1 MKKFVALLLAVAMV
15 LAMVACGNSAAPQD
29 EPLETHKPEDVTLT
43 VWVSGAG
50 AQVDAMKAAVEGFE
64 KETGYTVEFS
74 APGETYEELMKTKMA
89 ANDLPDVFDTHGW
102 SATRYAEY
110 LMPVNNMSFASRID
124 PQIASVITA
133 ADGNMYVLPFDVD
146 ITGMVYNVTVCEEA
160 GVNVEEI
167 KTWADFEAAC
177 EKVKAIGKIPV
188 HMGGANNFTVGWF
201 YDRVA
206 PAYYLTDANDNQI
219 EALRSGKF
227 DEVRWIEISTMLD
240 SWVTK
245 GYLNADCVSGEYTAD
260 VAALASNEAAF
271 LFYGNIA
278 VTLGLGINPEANL
291 GMMPLPAKT
300 AGDEPSLI
308 AGENVALGVWKD
320 SEYKAEAIQLLE
332 YLARP
337 EVAKTIAEATGNK
350 SGLTDVELDL
360 GPIQAYLDKYADV
373 ETFPYF
379 DRDYLPSG
387 LWDVLCAT
395 GQEVL
400 AQKPGAIENSAAQV
414 KTAFDEKYV
423 G

>member
-1 MKKFVALLLAVAMV
+1 MKRMIAMLLVMAMMLALA
-15 LAMVACGNSAAPQD
+15 ACGGSGD
-29 EPLETHKPEDVTLT
+29 EVLETHNPEDVTLT

-50 AQVDAMKAAVEGFE
+50 AQVEALQAAVQGFE
-64 KETGYTVEFS
+64 AETGYTVEFS
-74 APGETYEELMKTKMA
+74 APGESYEELMKTKMA

-102 SATRYAEY
+102 SVTRYADY
-110 LMPVNNMSFASRID
+110 LMTTNDMSFASRLD
-124 PQIASVITA
+124 SQITSVISD
-133 ADGNMYVLPFDVD
+133 ADGNMYALPMDVD
-146 ITGMVYNVTVCEEA
+146 ITGMVYNVDVCAEA
-160 GVNVEEI
+160 GVDVNEI

-177 EKVKAIGKIPV
+177 EQVKAIGKIPV

-206 PAYYLTDANDNQI
+206 PSYYLSNEADNQI
-219 EALRSGKF
+219 DELRDGQFS
-227 DEVRWIEISTMLD
+227 EELWVEISTMLD

-260 VAALASNEAAF
+260 VAALATNECAF

-278 VTLGLGINPEANL
+278 VTLGLGINPDANL
-291 GMMPLPAKT
+291 GMMPLPAKVESDT
-300 AGDEPSLI
+300 PTLI
-308 AGENVALGVWKD
+308 AGENVALGVWNE
-320 SEYKAEAIQLLE
+320 SEYKAEAIELLE

-337 EVAKTIAEATGNK
+337 EVAKTVAAATGNK
-350 SGLTDVELDL
+350 SALTDVELDL
-360 GPIQAYLDKYADV
+360 GAIQTYLDKYADV
-373 ETFPYF
+373 RTFPYF

-400 AQKPGAIENSAAQV
+400 AQKAGAIENSAKQV
-414 KTAFDEKYV
+414 KTTFDEKFM